1 MLPRAA
7 QPLAGNS
14 IVIAGKEFP
23 MGITCNVRH
32 ARGVAVVNLGGRIV
46 VGELVTVG
54 SGSGVSLHELV
65 RNLVKQGDKNILL
78 NLRDVTYVDSS
89 GIGELF
95 ACSTTVL
102 GQGGVLKLSNPIE
115 RVQNVL
121 RLTMLNT
128 VIEVIEDE
136 VTAVQSFSKEGAA

>member
-1 MLPRAA
+1 MFPRAA
-7 QPLAGNS
+7 ETLAGNS
-14 IVIAGKEFP
+14 IMITVKEFP

-32 ARGVAVVNLGGRIV
+32 ARGVAVVDLGGRIV
-46 VGELVTVG
+46 VGELVAVG

-65 RNLVKQGDKNILL
+65 RDLVKQGHKNILL

-89 GIGELF
+89 GIGEFF

-102 GQGGVLKLSNPIE
+102 GQGGVLKLTNPIE

-128 VIEVIEDE
+128 VIDVMGDE
-136 VTAVQSFSKEGAA
+136 ATAVQSFSKEGAA

>member
-1 MLPRAA
+1 MFPRAA
-7 QPLAGNS
+7 QTRAGKS

-23 MGITCNVRH
+23 MGITCNIRH
-32 ARGVAVVNLGGRIV
+32 AKGVAVIDLGGRIV
-46 VGELVTVG
+46 VGELVTAG
-54 SGSGVSLHELV
+54 SGGGVSLHELV
-65 RNLVKQGDKNILL
+65 RDLVKQGHKNILL

-102 GQGGVLKLSNPIE
+102 GQGGVMKLAKPIE

-128 VIEVIEDE
+128 VIDVIEDE
-136 VTAVQSFSKEGAA
+136 ATAVQSFSKEGAA

>member
-1 MLPRAA
+1 
-7 QPLAGNS
+7 
-14 IVIAGKEFP
+14 

-32 ARGVAVVNLGGRIV
+32 ARGVAVVDLGGRIV

-54 SGSGVSLHELV
+54 PGSGFSLHELV
-65 RNLVKQGDKNILL
+65 RDLVKQGHKNILL

-95 ACSTTVL
+95 ACYTTVR
-102 GQGGVLKLSNPIE
+102 GHDGVLKLTNPIE

-128 VIEVIEDE
+128 VLDVVEDE
-136 VTAVQSFSKEGAA
+136 ATAVQSFSKEGAA